1 MTIRQKLIASFG
13 TILFFLLIVSTISLL
28 QMNQNRDVVTTIKE
42 QNKTTALYE
51 DIAFLTV
58 RANAAVRGYMLY
70 GAQPM
75 RDNHLAFRQELHV
88 IIDTLAPYSK
98 DDAAFQQFVEDLTY
112 WETTIDE
119 HVFANVDAGNLEE
132 AKNAALA
139 VLGEDS
145 KKLVSFG
152 NEMAKTSQEE
162 TQQLLA
168 SIETS
173 SQSAIWKFLLTVL
186 VAVALSY
193 IIARQLAR
201 FMNRNIT
208 AIATEMNMLARGD
221 LNTRLQLQTRDEFA
235 QIETSFNEMAQS
247 IGTIVSDVQT
257 SSEQV
262 AATAQ
267 QLTASSH
274 EVGHATDTVA
284 QAMQQISNG
293 IDEQHYITNDVQHRS
308 SDMLREVGHVHTRLN
323 EVRRDADST
332 NTLSSEGAEKLRL
345 MFDQVTTIASNTS
358 QLAKQM
364 HVLDRQSNTIAKAVQ
379 QIQEIA
385 DQTNLIA
392 LNASI
397 EAARAGEHG
406 AGFAVVAQEVRTLA
420 DESSRSASDIQSI
433 VQQMVND
440 TKEAVQQIE
449 RNEQA
454 VTEGETLAHETNH
467 AFTSIDEA
475 IQRVQQQIIH
485 VNDAMQTIH
494 ETTNTLVDKIETIH
508 TISIDSTEN
517 VQNIAASTEQQSA
530 AMTDI
535 TNASEHLSNM
545 ALTLQTA
552 VQNFQRI
559 SK

>member
-119 HVFANVDAGNLEE
+119 HVFANVDAGNIEE

-208 AIATEMNMLARGD
+208 AIATEMDTLARGD

-454 VTEGETLAHETNH
+454 VTEGETLAHETND

-559 SK
+559 AK